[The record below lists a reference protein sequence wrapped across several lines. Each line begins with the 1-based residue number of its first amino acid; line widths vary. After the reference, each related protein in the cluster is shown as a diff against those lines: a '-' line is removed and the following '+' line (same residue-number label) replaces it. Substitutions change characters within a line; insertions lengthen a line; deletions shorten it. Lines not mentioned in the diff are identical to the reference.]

1 MLGFAAWAQQEGQRM
16 EFVSRNLEV
25 FIAAA
30 GVLAGLI
37 IAMIV
42 FGAFSRRMRG
52 RRGQRLGISEYHELD
67 QTRRLVL
74 IRRDET
80 EHLILI
86 GGVQDIVIETGIGIP
101 AQETHAPVAVP
112 AEFREPMMRPPRPPV
127 FGDRRPPQ
135 TAEREPPPFIAVTRE
150 S

>member
-1 MLGFAAWAQQEGQRM
+1 M
-16 EFVSRNLEV
+16 EFVTRNLEV

-37 IAMIV
+37 IAMMV

-86 GGVQDIVIETGIGIP
+86 GGVQDMVIETGIGIP
-101 AQETHAPVAVP
+101 AQETHVPMPVPLDV
-112 AEFREPMMRPPRPPV
+112 RELRPPRPPV
-127 FGDRRPPQ
+127 FGGTRPLTQ
-135 TAEREPPPFIAVTRE
+135 EEREPPSFTAAAKEP
-150 S
+150 

>member
-1 MLGFAAWAQQEGQRM
+1 MD
-16 EFVSRNLEV
+16 FVSRNLEV

-86 GGVQDIVIETGIGIP
+86 GGVQDVVIETGIGIP
-101 AQETHAPVAVP
+101 ARDARPPLPVTAELHEPVAFQP
-112 AEFREPMMRPPRPPV
+112 AMRRPRPPV
-127 FGDRRPPQ
+127 FGDRKPPQ
-135 TAEREPPPFIAVTRE
+135 TTEREPPPFIAGVKE
-150 S
+150 P

>member
-1 MLGFAAWAQQEGQRM
+1 M

-37 IAMIV
+37 IAMVV

-52 RRGQRLGISEYHELD
+52 RRGQRLGVSEYHELD

-74 IRRDET
+74 VRRDDT
-80 EHLILI
+80 EHLLLI
-86 GGVQDIVIETGIGIP
+86 GGAGDLVIESGIGLP
-101 AQETHAPVAVP
+101 AQETYAPMATP
-112 AEFREPMMRPPRPPV
+112 AQAPDTSFQPAMRPPPRPPV
-127 FGDRRPPQ
+127 FGDRRPPLQ
-135 TAEREPPPFIAVTRE
+135 AVEREPPQLGIARTE
-150 S
+150 PDQTP

>member
-1 MLGFAAWAQQEGQRM
+1 M
-16 EFVSRNLEV
+16 EFLSRNLEI

-37 IAMIV
+37 IAMMV

-74 IRRDET
+74 VRRDET

-86 GGVQDIVIETGIGIP
+86 GGVQDMVIETGIGIP
-101 AQETHAPVAVP
+101 ASETPAPVAVH
-112 AEFREPMMRPPRPPV
+112 AEIRELRPPRPPV
-127 FGDRRPPQ
+127 FGDRRPLAP
-135 TAEREPPPFIAVTRE
+135 AEREPPPFTAAATE
-150 S
+150 P